1 MITAN
6 KNLIDTKLE
15 ITENE
20 KPSKID
26 TKPTSSSVSPA
37 SFNLRKVAPIIAGIK
52 IRKENLAAL
61 TGSNPKILR
70 NAIVV
75 PEREIPGRIDKPWTT
90 PTQNVFEYDKFE
102 KLKLL
107 L

>member
-15 ITENE
+15 ITEKK

-26 TKPTSSSVSPA
+26 NKPTSSKVSPA
-37 SFNLRKVAPIIAGIK
+37 SFNLRKVAPMIAGIK
-52 IRKENLAAL
+52 IRNENLAAL
-61 TGSNPKILR
+61 IGSNPKILR

-75 PEREIPGRIDKPWTT
+75 PEREIPGRMDKP
-90 PTQNVFEYDKFE
+90 
-102 KLKLL
+102 
-107 L
+107 